1 MNKRQYCESRESI
14 AYYSGLNGLEIKGIE
29 YGIDDYIYCVSGA
42 WGGGKAFHRCKIQYT
57 RKGAA
62 FFRVYGYRVPLDEC
76 VRMGGLIMNYIFK
89 TTATMKEYNNKKW
102 YIDGGIVSD
111 MRIDADSV
119 ENALEI
125 YRERVEEK
133 HYITISKNAIKNK
146 SEMFVDL
153 SNGGVKQVGYIITGK
168 TEFDKGDYTG
178 YSTQYIDLW
187 VTILTV
193 VDTVF

>member
-1 MNKRQYCESRESI
+1 
-14 AYYSGLNGLEIKGIE
+14 
-29 YGIDDYIYCVSGA
+29 
-42 WGGGKAFHRCKIQYT
+42 
-57 RKGAA
+57 
-62 FFRVYGYRVPLDEC
+62 
-76 VRMGGLIMNYIFK
+76 MNYIFK

-111 MRIDADSV
+111 MRINADSV

-125 YRERVEEK
+125 YRERVKEK

-146 SEMFVDL
+146 SEMFADL
-153 SNGGVKQVGYIITGK
+153 SDGSVKQVGYVITGK
-168 TEFDKGDYTG
+168 TEFDRGDYSG